1 MIVVNLILFIAGIAT
16 LVIGGEF
23 LIRGSSRLAKSL
35 GIDPIVIGLTII
47 AFGTSSPEFIVGL
60 IAALK
65 GSSDITTGNIVGSNI
80 SNIGLILG
88 VSAIITPI
96 VVKNRILKRKLP
108 ILLLFTI
115 LFIALSI
122 NLDISRIEGLV
133 LLTCLVIFIIYN
145 YYISKKYK
153 KLVEIE
159 ENNTNNK
166 LKQISFI
173 MFGVIGLALGAHL
186 LVDKSIYFARLMG
199 ISELVIGITA
209 VAVGTSL
216 PELAAS
222 VIAAIKKEHEL
233 LVGNIIG
240 SNIFN
245 IGILGLI
252 SFIKPVDINSSMFNL
267 EFPALILFTLLLLP
281 FMKTGLKITRHAGI
295 VCLFIY
301 IAFIYLVF

>member
-1 MIVVNLILFIAGIAT
+1 
-16 LVIGGEF
+16 
-23 LIRGSSRLAKSL
+23 
-35 GIDPIVIGLTII
+35 
-47 AFGTSSPEFIVGL
+47 
-60 IAALK
+60 
-65 GSSDITTGNIVGSNI
+65 
-80 SNIGLILG
+80 
-88 VSAIITPI
+88 
-96 VVKNRILKRKLP
+96 
-108 ILLLFTI
+108 
-115 LFIALSI
+115 
-122 NLDISRIEGLV
+122 
-133 LLTCLVIFIIYN
+133 
-145 YYISKKYK
+145 
-153 KLVEIE
+153 
-159 ENNTNNK
+159 
-166 LKQISFI
+166 